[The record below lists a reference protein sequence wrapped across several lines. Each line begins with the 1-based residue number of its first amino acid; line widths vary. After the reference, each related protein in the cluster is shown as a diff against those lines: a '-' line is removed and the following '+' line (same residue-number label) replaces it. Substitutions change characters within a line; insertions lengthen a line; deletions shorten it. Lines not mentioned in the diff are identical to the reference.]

1 MQYLRSLGSTNNDA
15 QFRRDTDHPFVLG
28 FVDIRKCF
36 HWSNSFSAACR
47 VTVLSVFADGNSYSI
62 VNPYVCYVWF
72 SLYTP
77 SSNDTLCFVLTL
89 GEFDI
94 LLLGLTKVKFINMNL
109 FKSKF
114 ADLSLKK
121 KAFAPMRTRL
131 SSKLLCYFIL

>member
-1 MQYLRSLGSTNNDA
+1 MQYLRSLGNTNNDA

-47 VTVLSVFADGNSYSI
+47 VTVWCVFADGNSYSI

-77 SSNDTLCFVLTL
+77 SSNDTICFVLTL

-94 LLLGLTKVKFINMNL
+94 LLLIQHLRKKT
-109 FKSKF
+109 F
-114 ADLSLKK
+114 ARADEGQVYQYES
-121 KAFAPMRTRL
+121 FQ
-131 SSKLLCYFIL
+131 I